1 MAIQQRIPRAPP
13 PKSRQITAVEHEKL
27 FSFVPTG
34 DWVCVSEKAAK
45 TKPTSCRLERDYREV
60 LDSRAKDLNLKPAE
74 LVRKYIVAG
83 LKEDATKVTLHE
95 ELPAISEELKQLRRD
110 LSLLAEALVIRAGN
124 MEPAAARAWAVKN
137 FAAR

>member
-1 MAIQQRIPRAPP
+1 M
-13 PKSRQITAVEHEKL
+13 
-27 FSFVPTG
+27 
-34 DWVCVSEKAAK
+34 SEKADK
-45 TKPTSCRLERDYREV
+45 TIPTTCRLEREYRE
-60 LDSRAKDLNLKPAE
+60 LLNGRANDLNLKPAE